1 MYYPKSE
8 ITPNLY
14 TSGTELVNTVTGEYY
29 KGPYYATTDGK
40 FYTGSDYSPSAQ
52 ELSKPTT
59 PINKEG
65 STPATYTAQPTADD
79 YSNGFFVRYVIKRV
93 NSGIETIKEIKE
105 QDYNMIQRN
114 PLYSFTSFKWKIT
127 GAMFDDMSNMNRPVY
142 GIINTNKRTLLGE
155 EKKIPGISK
164 FFINL
169 AQYSK

>member
-14 TSGTELVNTVTGEYY
+14 TNGTEFVNNVTGGYY
-29 KGPYYATTDGK
+29 KGYYYATSDGK
-40 FYTGSDYSPSAQ
+40 YYTGNDYSSSAQ
-52 ELSKPTT
+52 ELIKPKVDLTKNT
-59 PINKEG
+59 
-65 STPATYTAQPTADD
+65 STPSSYTAQPTADD
-79 YSNGFFVRYVIKRV
+79 YINGFFVRYVIKRV

-164 FFINL
+164 FFVNL

>member
-14 TSGTELVNTVTGEYY
+14 TNGTEFVNTVTGAYY
-29 KGPYYATTDGK
+29 KGYYYATSDGK
-40 FYTGSDYSPSAQ
+40 YYTGNDYSPTSQ
-52 ELSKPTT
+52 ELIRSSASLIKNTTT
-59 PINKEG
+59 PA
-65 STPATYTAQPTADD
+65 SYTPQPTVLD
-79 YSNGFFVRYVIKRV
+79 YTNGFFVRYVIKRV
-93 NSGIETIKEIKE
+93 NSGVETIKEITAQE
-105 QDYNMIQRN
+105 YNTIQRN

-127 GAMFDDMSNMNRPVY
+127 GPLFDNLSNMNHPVY
-142 GIINTNKRTLLGE
+142 GIINTNKRTLLNE

>member
-14 TSGTELVNTVTGEYY
+14 TNGTELVNNVTGAYY
-29 KGPYYATTDGK
+29 KGYYFATSDGK
-40 FYTGSDYSPSAQ
+40 YYTGRDYTPSAQ
-52 ELSKPTT
+52 ELTKPTVNLNQNT
-59 PINKEG
+59 
-65 STPATYTAQPTADD
+65 STPPLYIPQPTDLD
-79 YSNGFFVRYVIKRV
+79 YTNGFFTRYVIKRV
-93 NSGIETIKEIKE
+93 NSGVETIKEISEKE
-105 QDYNMIQRN
+105 YIAIQRN

-127 GAMFDDMSNMNRPVY
+127 GPLFDDLSNMNQPVY
-142 GIINTNKRTLLGE
+142 GIINTNRRTLMLE